1 MSLFQRLFGR
11 PDEGDADSDYQLR
24 LIREADAH
32 VARQQ
37 QRQDA
42 ETSLL
47 HQQRDLQDTIDQQR
61 RDIDTYDDRR
71 HYDNRRGYNN
81 RDRDYW

>member
-11 PDEGDADSDYQLR
+11 PDDGDADSDYQLR
-24 LIREADAH
+24 LIREAYAH
-32 VARQQ
+32 AAHQQ

-47 HQQRDLQDTIDQQR
+47 QQRRDLQDAIDQQR
-61 RDIDTYDDRR
+61 RDIDTYVDRR
-71 HYDNRRGYNN
+71 YYDNCRGYDS
-81 RDRDYW
+81 RDRDYY

>member
-61 RDIDTYDDRR
+61 RDIDTYDARR

>member
-47 HQQRDLQDTIDQQR
+47 HQQRDLQDAIDQQR

-71 HYDNRRGYNN
+71 HYDNHRGYNN